1 MQPRA
6 SIVRGL
12 LSATIAVALVS
23 AGAASATVKKKKPA
37 PKPAPPVC
45 YLVKTTAGGVTDP
58 SLDITSADVATDA
71 TRITVVFR
79 VAKLT
84 TGTDTTS
91 PFGRQWTLS
100 FTIDGHLVSFNI
112 YDGPFGTMT
121 SYPGQAPV
129 FDTTKNEIRFTTTLS
144 QLANTSATPEI
155 RNKSSVLTAFKVSSE
170 ETVEGPDVPG
180 ALHGGTLFGL
190 QQADAA
196 QSARSYIAGQP
207 SCVKVGS

>member
-12 LSATIAVALVS
+12 LSAIIAVALVS
-23 AGAASATVKKKKPA
+23 AGAASAAVKKKPA

-45 YLVKTTAGGVTDP
+45 YLVKADAGGVTDP

-79 VAKLT
+79 VVKLT

-91 PFGRQWTLS
+91 PFGRQWTLA

-112 YDGPFGTMT
+112 YDGPFGAMA

-144 QLANTSATPEI
+144 QLADASATPQI
-155 RNKSSVLTAFKVSSE
+155 QNKKSVLTAFKASSE

-196 QSARSYIAGQP
+196 QSAKSYIAGTP